1 MNLTTLNRNYSTK
14 DQCRELLRRL
24 RWPAGVKCIRC
35 QHTTCHWLATQEKF
49 ECGKCRYQF
58 SVTAGTIFHDTH
70 LPLETWFL
78 AVHVLTQAKKG
89 ISSCQMQRTLGL
101 GSYKTAWYLTGRIR
115 KAMEEANPEPLKGV
129 VEMDST
135 WHGGKAKGMGQG
147 YTANKTSILGA
158 IERGGP
164 IRLKV
169 EKRAVSRK
177 AVHAFF
183 KEHIGPDAHTVL
195 TDADRIYQNFDF
207 GDKQHS
213 AVDHSK
219 KEWVRGQ
226 VHTNSIESVWSLFKR
241 GVVGSYHHLSEKH
254 LQSYLDE
261 FAFRFNKRHEQGD
274 VLFLATLKALVNTPS
289 LKFKDLTAEQAE
301 SAIA

>member
-1 MNLTTLNRNYSTK
+1 MNLRALNQNYSTK
-14 DQCRELLRRL
+14 EKCRELIRRI
-24 RWPAGVKCIRC
+24 RWPHGVKCIRC
-35 QHTTCHWLATQEKF
+35 QHTTCCWLNAQEKY
-49 ECGKCRYQF
+49 ECGKCHYQF
-58 SVTAGTIFHDTH
+58 SVTTNTIFHDTH

-78 AVHVLTQAKKG
+78 AVHILTQAKKG

-129 VEMDST
+129 VEFDST

-147 YTANKTSILGA
+147 YVANKTSIMGA

-169 EKRAVSRK
+169 EKRSVSRK

-183 KEHIGPDAHTVL
+183 KENIGPDAHTVI
-195 TDADRIYQNFDF
+195 TDADQLYRNFDF
-207 GDKQHS
+207 GEMQHS

-219 KEWVRGQ
+219 KEWVRGD

-261 FAFRFNKRHEQGD
+261 FSFRFNKRHEHGD
-274 VLFLATLKALVNTPS
+274 ALFLATLHALVNTPS
-289 LKFKDLTAEQAE
+289 LKFKELTKDGGEAVA
-301 SAIA
+301 